1 MLPALGLSANVH
13 CDELDFVPVSKLD
26 APDAADE
33 REVTVECEGDASSRA
48 SLLGLGDESLD
59 GADREVESDEGGV
72 EVPIAE
78 GGVEMPIAAGAS
90 RSLQSLFPLALS

>member
-1 MLPALGLSANVH
+1 MLPVQGLSANVH

-26 APDAADE
+26 ASDAADE

-48 SLLGLGDESLD
+48 SLLGLGDENLD
-59 GADREVESDEGGV
+59 GADREVESDEVGV

-78 GGVEMPIAAGAS
+78 GGVEMPPIAA
-90 RSLQSLFPLALS
+90 RE